1 MTDATAAA
9 ATAPPAV
16 PDGYMKDSKGRL
28 VPVGIIKPVELL
40 EDQLVGKILGYAGA
54 LSAEVRRFK
63 GHCTDDVEAFLAIL
77 REKYQAERGGTKGNM
92 TFTSF
97 DGCMKVQIAVADRLT
112 FGAELQVAKDLVD
125 ACIAEWSAGANDQI
139 RALVNHAF
147 QVDKE
152 GQVSRDAIFALRRVE
167 IRDERWQRAMEAIV
181 DSIRVVGS
189 KEYIRIYRR
198 PAPTAK
204 WEAVTIDLAAA

>member
-1 MTDATAAA
+1 MTETAAA
-9 ATAPPAV
+9 QAAPRAV

-28 VPVGIIKPVELL
+28 VPIGIIKPVELL
-40 EDQLVGKILGYAGA
+40 EDQLVAKILGYADE
-54 LSAEVRRFK
+54 LSAQVRRFK
-63 GHCTDDVEAFLAIL
+63 GHCTDDVDAFLAIL

-125 ACIAEWSAGANDQI
+125 ACIAEWSAGATDQI
-139 RALVNHAF
+139 RALVTHAF

-198 PAPTAK
+198 AAPTAK